1 MTTWPILSV
10 VTFLPVVGALLI
22 YISRGDDEAAQ
33 RNSRWIALWTTLI
46 TFAVSLILVVRFDP
60 AQPDFQ
66 FVEKAPWLANA
77 ITYHMGV
84 DGISLPFVILTTAL
98 MPFCILASW
107 KSITM
112 RVREYM
118 MAFLLLETLMIGT
131 FSALDLVLFY
141 LFFEG
146 GLIPM
151 FLIIGVWGGPR
162 RVYASFKFFL
172 YTLLGSVLML
182 LAIMALYWNAGTTD
196 IPTLMH
202 TAVPRSLQTWAWLA
216 FFASFAVKMP
226 MWPVHTW
233 LPDAH
238 VEAPTAGSV
247 ILAAI
252 LLKMGGYGFLRFS
265 LPMFPLASHDFAPL
279 IFSLSAIAIIYTSLV
294 ALMQEDMKKLIAYSS
309 VAHMGFVTMGIFAG
323 TTQGVAGGVFQ
334 MISHGIVSGAL
345 FLCVG
350 IVYDRMH
357 TREIAAYGG
366 LVNRMP
372 LYALVFMVFTMANV
386 GLPGT
391 SGFVGEFMT
400 LIGTFKVS
408 VPTATF
414 ATTGVILSAAYAL
427 WLYRKIVF
435 GALVKPSLAT
445 IKDLTFRESLTLMP
459 LVILTILFGVY
470 PKPVLDM
477 SAASVQQ
484 LVTNYGHSGDC
495 HQGSRAAAVKART
508 MNFESAGY
516 QLLPVLPELV
526 LAIGAMVLLMIGAYR
541 GQQTTGLVTGL
552 AVCLLVVVG
561 ALELWL
567 PAGKL
572 TTFNGSF
579 IVDDFARFLKIL
591 ALIGSARDADPVGGI
606 PGRSVP
612 AHLRICH
619 PGPALDARHDG
630 ADLGRRPDHA
640 LSRARADVA
649 RALRGRGE
657 QPRQRQIDRSR
668 PEIFRAG
675 RVVVGHA
682 AVWCLAGLRLYR
694 HCELRRHRGGRQ
706 DRQHRHRVRTGVPA
720 GRAVLQGLGRAVPHV
735 DA

>member
-1 MTTWPILSV
+1 MTTWPVLSV
-10 VTFLPVVGALLI
+10 TTFLPLLGAALL
-22 YISRGDDEAAQ
+22 YVLARGGDDSAA
-33 RNSRWIALWTTLI
+33 RNARWIALWTTLI
-46 TFAVSLILVVRFDP
+46 TFAVSLVLVVNFDS
-60 AQPDFQ
+60 AQPGFQ
-66 FVEKAPWLANA
+66 FVEKGHWLGAA
-77 ITYHMGV
+77 INYHMGV

-107 KSITM
+107 KSIQV

-118 MAFLLLETLMIGT
+118 MAFLVLETLMIGT
-131 FSALDLVLFY
+131 FSSLDLVLFY

-182 LAIMALYWNAGTTD
+182 LAIMALYSQAGTTD
-196 IPTLMH
+196 IPTLMTTNLPH
-202 TAVPRSLQTWAWLA
+202 RLQTWAWLA

-247 ILAAI
+247 VLAAI

-279 IFSLSAIAIIYTSLV
+279 VWTLSAIAIVYTSLV

-323 TTQGVAGGVFQ
+323 TTQGVAGSVFQ

-350 IVYDRMH
+350 VIYDRMH

-372 LYALVFMVFTMANV
+372 LYAFTFLLFTMANV

-391 SGFVGEFMT
+391 SGFVGEFLT
-400 LIGTFKVS
+400 LLGTFKVS
-408 VPTATF
+408 VPTAVF
-414 ATTGVILSAAYAL
+414 ATTGVILSAGYAL

-435 GALVKPSLAT
+435 GELTKRSLAG
-445 IKDLTFRESLTLMP
+445 IKDMTGREIMIFVP
-459 LVILTILFGVY
+459 FIVLTILFGVY

-477 SAASVQQ
+477 SAASVQH
-484 LVTNYGHSGDC
+484 LVENYG
-495 HQGSRAAAVKART
+495 AAFQAVKA
-508 MNFESAGY
+508 AA
-516 QLLPVLPELV
+516 LP
-526 LAIGAMVLLMIGAYR
+526 
-541 GQQTTGLVTGL
+541 
-552 AVCLLVVVG
+552 
-561 ALELWL
+561 
-567 PAGKL
+567 
-572 TTFNGSF
+572 
-579 IVDDFARFLKIL
+579 
-591 ALIGSARDADPVGGI
+591 
-606 PGRSVP
+606 
-612 AHLRICH
+612 
-619 PGPALDARHDG
+619 
-630 ADLGRRPDHA
+630 
-640 LSRARADVA
+640 
-649 RALRGRGE
+649 
-657 QPRQRQIDRSR
+657 
-668 PEIFRAG
+668 
-675 RVVVGHA
+675 
-682 AVWCLAGLRLYR
+682 
-694 HCELRRHRGGRQ
+694 
-706 DRQHRHRVRTGVPA
+706 
-720 GRAVLQGLGRAVPHV
+720 
-735 DA
+735 